1 METTFDYQRDIAPA
15 IPRFFGEIQSNTK
28 LSDAA
33 KQRLQA
39 GVFAGAEDINKQ
51 RMAIQAER
59 ERSVLNQMRM
69 KESQLAMEEDAMRRE
84 KTRRETER
92 IAQLDASIKNV
103 VGQDIDPTTKSQR
116 LAELELEFSDITASV
131 PEAGRRFDIARGT
144 LPLAPKSLMTPSQQ
158 MDAAIKG
165 VPPEVIAS
173 GDPVLMGQ
181 FMGLAAERDAEIQRR
196 AEVAKAEA
204 SQSKSVMMD
213 MLTSELDFEKP
224 MDVDVVV
231 DGKRDVEQRV
241 YMTDAAHAR
250 AKFLVDMF
258 GTPEEKQAFEEAKSP
273 VDDRPR
279 AALAER
285 IRVRRLGEIARGA
298 VEGPPRVTGASIV
311 RGE

>member
-39 GVFAGAEDINKQ
+39 GVFAGAEDITKQ

-69 KESQLAMEEDAMRRE
+69 NESRLAMEEDAMRRE

-92 IAQLDASIKNV
+92 IAQLDASIKDV

-131 PEAGRRFDIARGT
+131 PEAGRRFDLARGT
-144 LPLAPKSLMTPSQQ
+144 LPLAPKSMFTPSQMVEQ
-158 MDAAIKG
+158 AAKG

-173 GDPVLMGQ
+173 GDPMLIGK
-181 FMGLAAERDAEIQRR
+181 FMGLAAERDAEIERR

-213 MLTSELDFEKP
+213 MLTSDLEFQKP
-224 MDVDVVV
+224 DPNALEP
-231 DGKRDVEQRV
+231 RP

-250 AKFLVDMF
+250 AKFLVNAF
-258 GTPEEKQAFEEAKSP
+258 GTEEEKAEFERVKSP

-311 RGE
+311 RGG

>member
-39 GVFAGAEDINKQ
+39 GVFAGAEDITKQ

-69 KESQLAMEEDAMRRE
+69 KESQLAMEDDAMRRE

-103 VGQDIDPTTKSQR
+103 VGQDIDSTTKSQR

-144 LPLAPKSLMTPSQQ
+144 LPLAPKSTFTPSQMVEQ
-158 MDAAIKG
+158 AAKG

-173 GDPVLMGQ
+173 GDPMLIGQ
-181 FMGLAAERDAEIQRR
+181 FMGLAAERDAEIARR

-213 MLTSELDFEKP
+213 MLTSDLDFEKP
-224 MDVDVVV
+224 MEEYPE
-231 DGKRDVEQRV
+231 RS
-241 YMTDAAHAR
+241 YMTNAAHAR
-250 AKFLVDMF
+250 AKILVDMF
-258 GTPEEKQAFEEAKSP
+258 GTEEEKQAFEAAKSP

-298 VEGPPRVTGASIV
+298 VEGPPRVTGSSIV
-311 RGE
+311 RGG